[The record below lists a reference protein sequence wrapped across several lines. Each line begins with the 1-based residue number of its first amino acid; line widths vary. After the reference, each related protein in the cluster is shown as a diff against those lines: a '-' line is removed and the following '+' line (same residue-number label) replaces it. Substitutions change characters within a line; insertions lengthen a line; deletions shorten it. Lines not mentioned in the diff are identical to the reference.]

1 MELHDKIKK
10 LLDSDI
16 SAYKIAKDTGIPQ
29 PNITNLR
36 NGKREIGNLSLRV
49 AEILGKYYDSLK

>member
-10 LLDSDI
+10 LLDSNI
-16 SAYKIAKDTGIPQ
+16 SAYQIAKDTGIPQ

-36 NGKREIGNLSLRV
+36 NGKREIVNLSLRV

>member
-36 NGKREIGNLSLRV
+36 NGKREIANLSLRV
-49 AEILGKYYDSLK
+49 AEIIGKYYDSLK